1 MHWFSLLALLVM
13 ASCGKSPT
21 NRAGVPV
28 FEPKALPL
36 DGSNVEGLY
45 MAKFITLNPQVNG
58 TLPGS
63 ATLQREGDKFF
74 AYVRLF
80 GGAPE
85 GWHQQ
90 NVYEGTRCPTLN
102 DDRNGDGYIDVVEGN
117 AVWGKILIPLDSN
130 LSSQKAGRNIYPMAD
145 ASGSYF
151 YERETSFKKLYRDL
165 KSDDKDMNDDYVKL
179 APESGIDFTGKV
191 VVVFGTASSVIY
203 PATVA
208 SNDNRPVHQTLPIAC
223 GVFSQLTSIPGEPL
237 PSEVPGPSAPPTGEI
252 GEVPPETEPVPTP
265 VPYPGNDGRDDDYSS
280 RRPERERS
288 PWYRRISDW
297 WRRTWENERGLR
309 RQEWSNGR
317 EWWPF

>member
-1 MHWFSLLALLVM
+1 MHWFGFLALLVM
-13 ASCGKSPT
+13 ASCGKSPA

-45 MAKFITLNPQVNG
+45 MAKFTTLNPQVNG

-63 ATLQREGDKFF
+63 ATLQRDGDKFY

-80 GGAPE
+80 GGAPQ

-90 NVYEGTRCPTLN
+90 NVYEGNRCPTLN
-102 DDRNGDGYIDVVEGN
+102 DDTNGDGYIDVVEGN

-151 YERETSFKKLYRDL
+151 YERETSFKSLYNDL
-165 KSDDKDMNDDYVKL
+165 KSDDKDMNDDYIKL
-179 APESGIDFTGKV
+179 APESGIDFVGKV
-191 VVVFGTASSVIY
+191 VVVFGTAPTVSY
-203 PATVA
+203 PASVA
-208 SNDNRPVHQTLPIAC
+208 SNENRPVHQTLPIAC

-237 PSEVPGPSAPPTGEI
+237 PSEVPGPVEPPTGEV
-252 GEVPPETEPVPTP
+252 GEVPPTTPTDTYPTP
-265 VPYPGNDGRDDDYSS
+265 NPYPEDNGDGEYSP
-280 RRPERERS
+280 RPRERN
-288 PWYRRISDW
+288 WYRRISDW

-317 EWWPF
+317 DWWPF